1 MAMQNNNLI
10 NGEYVFF
17 VDGAEVARSKNIL
30 TKYGKRY
37 LTTYLAGQSSSPAKD
52 IAIGIGTSATSVNNT
67 QLDFEFYKSQVNLS
81 SVDIQTSPSTGLTTY
96 GVVYKTTIPTDV
108 AGVIKEIGLFPS
120 VTIGATDYAS
130 RSISNFENGQYWIS
144 DSGIQA
150 ETVSTPVPLIGSS
163 YMKIYATSNSST
175 KYSYAINF
183 DLSGYSANDSMTI
196 AYYQSDLN
204 LDYIFVRAYSSD
216 DSYYEIRFPGSS
228 SIGTKIN
235 SLTLSSLYDSGFGS
249 GTPDNSAIVKFTVG
263 AKAKSSGAT
272 TVLMDGLRINDE
284 DSFKPDFGLISRS
297 VLSSPIT
304 KALGRQMD
312 IEYRLGINF

>member
-1 MAMQNNNLI
+1 
-10 NGEYVFF
+10 
-17 VDGAEVARSKNIL
+17 
-30 TKYGKRY
+30 
-37 LTTYLAGQSSSPAKD
+37 
-52 IAIGIGTSATSVNNT
+52 
-67 QLDFEFYKSQVNLS
+67 
-81 SVDIQTSPSTGLTTY
+81 
-96 GVVYKTTIPTDV
+96 
-108 AGVIKEIGLFPS
+108 
-120 VTIGATDYAS
+120 
-130 RSISNFENGQYWIS
+130 
-144 DSGIQA
+144 
-150 ETVSTPVPLIGSS
+150 
-163 YMKIYATSNSST
+163 
-175 KYSYAINF
+175 
-183 DLSGYSANDSMTI
+183 MTI

-216 DSYYEIRFPGSS
+216 DSYYEIRFPGST

-235 SLTLSSLYDSGFGS
+235 SLTLSSLYDSGFGV

-263 AKAKSSGAT
+263 AKAKSTGAT